1 MTTQIFTIAQSDD
14 QIIANI
20 QAIEA
25 HEKVSRQVIREAA
38 AIVLQHAWNHSNAA
52 MATKLVQAVTP
63 ANRAAI
69 VLLMK
74 ECTSFVYDKKGKSF
88 GKLSPKAKEEKEGKL
103 SATSAFFE
111 KYEGDVFTWFEKTKE
126 DKITEFKFNENG
138 LIKALAG
145 LFAEKGMSFGEE
157 ATAIIEAAK
166 VKAAQMVKSQGVLDN
181 RVAELVG
188 MGIDKKLA
196 MAQAKADLDN
206 GKITIPD
213 DAVITA

>member
-1 MTTQIFTIAQSDD
+1 MFTITQTDD
-14 QIIANI
+14 QIVANI

-38 AIVLQHAWNHSNAA
+38 AIVLQHAWNHSNPA

-74 ECTSFVYDKKGKSF
+74 ECTSFTYDKKAKSF
-88 GKLSPKAKEEKEGKL
+88 GKLSPKAKEEKESKVA
-103 SATSAFFE
+103 ATTAFFD
-111 KYEGDVFTWFEKTKE
+111 KYDGDVFTWFEKTKE

-145 LFAEKGMSFGEE
+145 LFAEKGNQFGEE

-166 VKAAQMVKSQGVLDN
+166 VKAAHMVKSQGAIEN
-181 RVAELVG
+181 RVAELVEL
-188 MGIDKKLA
+188 GIDKKLA
-196 MAQAKADLDN
+196 QQQAKADLEN
-206 GKITIPD
+206 GKITIND

>member
-1 MTTQIFTIAQSDD
+1 MFTITQTDD
-14 QIIANI
+14 QIVANI

-38 AIVLQHAWNHSNAA
+38 AIVLQHAWNHSNPA

-74 ECTSFVYDKKGKSF
+74 ECTSFTYDKKNKSF
-88 GKLSPKAKEEKEGKL
+88 GKLSPKAKEEKESKVA
-103 SATSAFFE
+103 ATTAFFD
-111 KYEGDVFTWFEKTKE
+111 KYDGDVFTWFEKTKE

-145 LFAEKGMSFGEE
+145 LFAEKGNQFGEE

-166 VKAAQMVKSQGVLDN
+166 VKAAHMVKSQGAIEN
-181 RVAELVG
+181 RVAELVEL
-188 MGIDKKLA
+188 GIDKKLA
-196 MAQAKADLDN
+196 QQQAKADLEN
-206 GKITIPD
+206 GKITIND